1 MNKTSRPAPLSP
13 VQVVGPGT
21 CEQIRVVVKLRSVGV
36 VSYSDSDFVA
46 DLC

>member
-1 MNKTSRPAPLSP
+1 MNKTSRTALLSP
-13 VQVVGPGT
+13 VQIVGPGT
-21 CEQIRVVVKLRSVGV
+21 CEQIRVVVKLRSVGL